1 VNRTIKTGHANVSA
15 NVSGAGKN
23 RREADDSTEGRSYAM
38 VGAILGIIIILWLP
52 VILIGIVIISVA
64 IGFLSA
70 IYEERTE
77 EYIRKHTG
85 YRKKNG
91 E

>member
-1 VNRTIKTGHANVSA
+1 
-15 NVSGAGKN
+15 
-23 RREADDSTEGRSYAM
+23 M
-38 VGAILGIIIILWLP
+38 VGALIGIIIILWLP

-64 IGFLSA
+64 VGFLSA